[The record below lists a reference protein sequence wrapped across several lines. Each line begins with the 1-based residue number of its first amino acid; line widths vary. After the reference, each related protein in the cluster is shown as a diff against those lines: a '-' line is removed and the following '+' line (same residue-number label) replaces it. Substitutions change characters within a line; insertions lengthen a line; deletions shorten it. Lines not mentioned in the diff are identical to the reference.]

1 MKKVAPQHIPC
12 LSPPAPPIPQGCQSG
27 QGPQVWQVWPVCQNG
42 QAGEGGK
49 PLFPKAGL
57 VFFSGGTALN
67 ETAKALAS
75 CYPSTHIITT
85 FDSGGSTAELRKRL
99 SMPAVGDIRARLLAL
114 ADDSQPDVA
123 ALKKLMAHR
132 LSRDE
137 ASLGVELAALRG
149 GLHPLL
155 RNLTAIWA
163 EMGDFVRQGLAEFKP
178 LASSTF
184 GYGGACVGNILL
196 AVQYFRC
203 NRDLQ
208 EAVHAWGRSL
218 QVQGLVVPV
227 SETLAH
233 LAVALE
239 SGEKLVG
246 QHRFTGKRGQ
256 QIQSPIADIWL
267 VEGAEEHNESLGE
280 CEDARKTSAIADLPA
295 DSATGRVADLE
306 TAPATGLETGPARG
320 PAKDQ
325 GTSRTVGRSAAADAT
340 SQQEHQGNKTEGVNC
355 CVLPARAEV
364 EANKLVSLA
373 IAEAQCLCYPIGS
386 FFSSVAANLLVKGVG
401 QSIARASCP
410 KVFIPNPGADPELL
424 GLTLLEQVRFL
435 LRLLLRDA
443 PHARPNELLNGI
455 VIDRRGSYVGGVAMD
470 ALKALGIELYE
481 ARLLDEEALGRGDLY
496 ISGKLLAQE
505 LLRLFAPA

>member
-1 MKKVAPQHIPC
+1 MKKIAPSYAPC

-27 QGPQVWQVWPVCQNG
+27 QNPQLCQNSHVCQASHVS
-42 QAGEGGK
+42 QTCHVDEKGK
-49 PLFPKAGL
+49 SLSSKAGL

-75 CYPSTHIITT
+75 RCPSTHIITT
-85 FDSGGSTAELRKRL
+85 FDSGGSTAELRKHL

-114 ADDSQPDVA
+114 ADDSQPEVA

-132 LSRDE
+132 LPRDE
-137 ASLGVELAALRG
+137 ASLTVELASFREGSHPILRD
-149 GLHPLL
+149 
-155 RNLTAIWA
+155 LTAIWA

-178 LASSTF
+178 MASPTF

-196 AVQYFRC
+196 AVQYFRS

-208 EAVHAWGRSL
+208 EAVSFWGGYLR
-218 QVQGLVVPV
+218 VQGLVVPV

-233 LAVALE
+233 LAVTLE
-239 SGEKLVG
+239 NGEKLVG
-246 QHRFTGKRGQ
+246 QHRFTGKREQ

-267 VEGAEEHNESLGE
+267 VEGAEEHNECFGE
-280 CEDARKTSAIADLPA
+280 CADTQKTSA
-295 DSATGRVADLE
+295 VADL
-306 TAPATGLETGPARG
+306 TTDP
-320 PAKDQ
+320 
-325 GTSRTVGRSAAADAT
+325 VADAVT
-340 SQQEHQGNKTEGVNC
+340 DAIPQRGCQGKKTKNANC
-355 CVLPARAEV
+355 CALPARAEV
-364 EANKLVSLA
+364 EANKLVPLA

-410 KVFIPNPGADPELL
+410 KIFIPNPGADPELL
-424 GLTLLEQVRFL
+424 GLTLIEQVRFL
-435 LRLLLRDA
+435 LRLLFRDA
-443 PHARPNELLNGI
+443 PHARPNELMNGI
-455 VIDRRGSYVGGVAMD
+455 VIDKRGSYVGGVATD
-470 ALKALGIELYE
+470 ALKAMGIELYE
-481 ARLLDEEALGRGDLY
+481 ARLLDEEALGRGELY